1 MSTAILINFVVHQS
15 HYHHMEK
22 RKRPTFQRPGADDF
36 FKRLHRE
43 VEETV
48 LKNESLYRK
57 NVAKSLGL
65 LVAYFT
71 FYFCILLFGNN
82 TPLLFLFYILCGFT
96 MIVLFINAFHDA
108 AHGALFKS
116 PKNNDRFTWVL
127 EVFGSNRW
135 LWITRHIRLHHPYS
149 NIPDWDIDIKQSDL
163 VRIFPTSPLLNFH
176 KYQHIYMWFLYPLYS
191 LNWLF
196 VRDFKDFF
204 GTRDNYVKRIADIPR
219 VEYYRLFI
227 TKVANILY
235 MVVIPAQVLHQP
247 WYMIF
252 FAWIAMHLC
261 SSMLGVVALVSTHV
275 DQEAVFPEAPKDG
288 KMPTT
293 WAVHQ
298 LTVTKDFSTDSV
310 VANFLYGGFTHH
322 VAHHLFPGVGHTY
335 YPYITPIIK
344 RYARENG
351 LPYTSYPF
359 YAAIRSHFVLLKN
372 SGARE
377 SIFLSGEI

>member
-1 MSTAILINFVVHQS
+1 
-15 HYHHMEK
+15 MEK
-22 RKRPTFQRPGADDF
+22 RKRPTFQKPGADDF

-57 NVAKSLGL
+57 NVIKSLGL
-65 LVAYFT
+65 LVAYFL
-71 FYFCILLFGNN
+71 FYTCILIFGNY

-163 VRIFPTSPLLNFH
+163 VRIFPTSPLLRVH

-196 VRDFKDFF
+196 IRDFKDFF
-204 GTRDNYVKRIADIPR
+204 GTKNNYVKRIVDIPR
-219 VEYYRLFI
+219 AEYYRLVA
-227 TKVANILY
+227 TKLINILY
-235 MVVIPAQVLHQP
+235 MVVVPALVLNQP
-247 WYMIF
+247 WYMVL
-252 FAWIAMHLC
+252 FAWITMHLC
-261 SSMLGVVALVSTHV
+261 GSMLGVVALVSTHV
-275 DQEAVFPEAPKDG
+275 DEEAVFPEAPEDG

-298 LTVTKDFSTDSV
+298 LLVTKDFSTGSTL
-310 VANFLYGGFTHH
+310 ANFLYGGFTHH
-322 VAHHLFPGVGHTY
+322 VAHHLFPAVGHTY

-344 RYARENG
+344 RYAHENG

-377 SIFLSGEI
+377 TIFLSGEI